1 MYMHVIRRLSQIISK
16 CRLSTNII
24 IVLFTAINI
33 FTFVI
38 EISNELK
45 IKYTSTYSGINGV
58 LESIFLEWNDTVSYR
73 ILFSF
78 GPCISDKLYA
88 YFDSYYKVCKF
99 FK

>member
-1 MYMHVIRRLSQIISK
+1 M
-16 CRLSTNII
+16 
-24 IVLFTAINI
+24 
-33 FTFVI
+33 FTFIV

-78 GPCISDKLYA
+78 GPWISDKLYA
-88 YFDSYYKVCKF
+88 YYNNFVSFTINK
-99 FK
+99 

>member
-1 MYMHVIRRLSQIISK
+1 MHVVRRLNQIISK

-33 FTFVI
+33 FTFIV

-45 IKYTSTYSGINGV
+45 ITYTSTYSGINGV

-73 ILFSF
+73 MLFSF

-88 YFDSYYKVCKF
+88 YFDANSLNKTECLYS
-99 FK
+99 